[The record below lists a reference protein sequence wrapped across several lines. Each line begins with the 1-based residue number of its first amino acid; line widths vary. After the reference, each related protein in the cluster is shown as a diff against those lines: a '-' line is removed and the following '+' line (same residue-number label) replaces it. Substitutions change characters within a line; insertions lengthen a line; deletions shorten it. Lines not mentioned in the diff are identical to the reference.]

1 MEPDPTPPRR
11 SASRRT
17 LGDAG
22 NGALAADR
30 TNQRLLVAV
39 GRNQGQGFGRSVLLD
54 LPATHWRSFRGEVDN
69 PIRSAIFN
77 LGSVATGRKEEGG
90 AMLVRCHVGLLLGAA
105 ALLVPGQLR
114 GQGTHTVEVRADRAE
129 SRFGFHPLKVSAR
142 PGDVIV
148 FRVVRGPLLVNVGDT
163 YRLVVPRLTAGTYR
177 FYCLTHQVYGA
188 VGSLV
193 IE

>member
-1 MEPDPTPPRR
+1 M
-11 SASRRT
+11 
-17 LGDAG
+17 
-22 NGALAADR
+22 
-30 TNQRLLVAV
+30 
-39 GRNQGQGFGRSVLLD
+39 
-54 LPATHWRSFRGEVDN
+54 DN

-148 FRVVRGPLLVNVGDT
+148 FRVVSGPPHSIAFDPAGLEGAQVAALNRAMVGRVSELRGPLLVNVGDT